1 MSSTPLPLHAAA
13 SPAPTAADVAQSC
26 YHCGLPNG
34 SAPVRMQ
41 LDGQW
46 RSFCCQGCA
55 AAAEIIVQGGLC
67 AYYDRRDAGEGAI
80 AALSPQQ
87 IAELRQQW
95 AALADPEFL
104 AAYATPLGQ
113 GRWSTQIAVEGIH
126 CGACVWLIEQRL
138 RAIPGVLAATV
149 NYANRR
155 VALQW
160 DAGRVDL
167 ATVFQA
173 LAEVGYRP
181 LPNARHQSELAQR
194 RARRMAMLRT
204 LVAWLAMMQ
213 VMMFAWPAYI
223 DPEGLSASERAIFQW
238 GSLAL
243 TFPALLF
250 SGWPF
255 LQGALRD
262 LRNRRLGMDVPVT
275 LGLWSAFA
283 ASVWSV
289 AHGQSHVYF
298 DSVVMF
304 LALLLTARLIEDG
317 LRQRSLNAAEEL
329 MEQLPAAVRV
339 RTAEG
344 WQSLAITQVRAGD
357 VVEFPAGAAAAVDGV
372 VIEGESLVDEAL
384 LTGES
389 RPVRMAAGDK
399 VLAGSMNRQSPL
411 VLRAQAAGVATRIA
425 QMVELMQ
432 HALASKPRSAQLA
445 DAAAQWFTATLLLVA
460 ALTAAAWAWFDPAR
474 LMPVL
479 IAVLVVSCPCAL
491 SLAVPAALAAS
502 TARLSRRGILL
513 ARGHALDRAPKVD
526 VWVFDKTGT
535 LTTAEPAVREV
546 EVVTEG
552 WTRGQALA
560 LAAALEQGVLHPL
573 ARAIAAEAER
583 AGVAPL
589 ADVREVGAMPGG
601 GLRGRWQGRE
611 VSVGAADVSDGD
623 NVNKA
628 AAIPATIPV
637 TRLAL
642 RVDGQPVARLTVAET
657 LRPGAKAALQ
667 SLRDSGARLVMLSG
681 DSPATVAAWARE
693 LPLHEAYGGQTP
705 EDKLARVRAL
715 RAAGRVVAMVGDG
728 VNDAPVL
735 AAADLSVSF
744 AGAAPIARA
753 GADVILHHPDL
764 GALPELVRAGRRT
777 VAVMRQNLW
786 WAVVYNAVAI
796 PLAMLGWINPLWA
809 AVGMSSSSLLV
820 VLNAAR
826 LARRERARRTDNAA
840 AASGR
845 PVVAT

>member
-1 MSSTPLPLHAAA
+1 MSSSSLPLIGARGQQEA
-13 SPAPTAADVAQSC
+13 PAPLSGEGGC
-26 YHCGLPNG
+26 YHCSLPLG
-34 SAPVRMQ
+34 QSPVRME

-67 AYYDRRDAGEGAI
+67 AYYDRRTAGEGAI
-80 AALSPQQ
+80 AALPPEE
-87 IAELRQQW
+87 IDRLHQQW
-95 AALADPEFL
+95 MALADPAFL
-104 AAYATPLGQ
+104 AAYATALGDDK
-113 GRWSTQIAVEGIH
+113 WSTQIAVDGIH

-149 NYANRR
+149 NYSTRR

-160 DAGRVDL
+160 DARTVQL
-167 ATVFQA
+167 PQVFQA

-181 LPNARHQSELAQR
+181 LPNARHQSELSHR
-194 RARRMAMLRT
+194 RARRLAILRT

-213 VMMFAWPAYI
+213 VMMFAWPGYI
-223 DPEGLSASERAIFQW
+223 DPEGLNSAEQGIFQW

-243 TFPALLF
+243 TLPALLF

-255 LQGALRD
+255 LMGALRD
-262 LRNRRLGMDVPVT
+262 VRNRRLGMDVPVT

-339 RTAEG
+339 RSSAAVG
-344 WQSLAITQVRAGD
+344 WRSVAITQVRAGD
-357 VVEFPAGAAAAVDGV
+357 EVELPSGSAAAVDGV
-372 VIEGESLVDEAL
+372 VIGGSSLVDEAL

-389 RPVRMAAGDK
+389 RAVLKQVGDT

-411 VLRAQAAGVATRIA
+411 VLRATQTGAGTRIA

-432 HALASKPRSAQLA
+432 HALASKPRSAQIA
-445 DAAAQWFTATLLLVA
+445 DVAAQWFTAGLLLVA
-460 ALTAAAWAWFDPAR
+460 LLTVGLWWWLDPAR
-474 LMPVL
+474 IMPTL

-502 TARLSRRGILL
+502 TAQLSRHGVLL
-513 ARGHALDRAPKVD
+513 ARGHALDRAPRVD
-526 VWVFDKTGT
+526 LWLFDKTGT
-535 LTTAEPAVREV
+535 LTTAEPVVAQVRVLDPEFTSERV
-546 EVVTEG
+546 
-552 WTRGQALA
+552 LA
-560 LAAALEQGVLHPL
+560 LARAMEQGVQHPL
-573 ARAIAAEAER
+573 ARAFAASAAEGDPVETVQDLRVVAHGGLQAQWR
-583 AGVAPL
+583 GHTLRLGNAAFSGVADAAPPERSDIPLTRLGLSLDQRPL
-589 ADVREVGAMPGG
+589 AVFD
-601 GLRGRWQGRE
+601 
-611 VSVGAADVSDGD
+611 
-623 NVNKA
+623 
-628 AAIPATIPV
+628 I
-637 TRLAL
+637 
-642 RVDGQPVARLTVAET
+642 AET
-657 LRPGAKAALQ
+657 LRPGAMEALQ
-667 SLRDSGARLVMLSG
+667 ALRSSGAEVAVLSG
-681 DSPATVAAWARE
+681 DAPRTVQAWAAQLGVAQAE
-693 LPLHEAYGGQTP
+693 GGLSP
-705 EDKLARVRAL
+705 EDKLARVRQL
-715 RAAGRVVAMVGDG
+715 RAQGRVVAMVGDG

-753 GADVILHHPDL
+753 GADVILHHPDMR
-764 GALPELVRAGRRT
+764 ALPRLVDTGRRT
-777 VAVMRQNLW
+777 VGVMRQNLI
-786 WAVVYNAVAI
+786 WAVVYNLLAI
-796 PLAMLGWINPLWA
+796 PLAVAGYITPVWA

-826 LARRERARRTDNAA
+826 LARRERSARTR
-840 AASGR
+840 
-845 PVVAT
+845 

>member
-1 MSSTPLPLHAAA
+1 MSSSSLPLIGARGRQHP
-13 SPAPTAADVAQSC
+13 SVSLPGEGSC
-26 YHCGLPNG
+26 YHCSLPLG
-34 SAPVRMQ
+34 PSPVRME

-67 AYYDRRDAGEGAI
+67 AYYDRRTAGEGAI
-80 AALSPQQ
+80 AALPPEEIQR
-87 IAELRQQW
+87 LRQQW
-95 AALADPEFL
+95 MALADPAFL
-104 AAYATPLGQ
+104 SAYATALGDDK
-113 GRWSTQIAVEGIH
+113 WSTQIAVEGIH

-138 RAIPGVLAATV
+138 RTIPGVLAATV
-149 NYANRR
+149 NYSTRR

-160 DAGRVDL
+160 DARRVQL
-167 ATVFQA
+167 PQVFQA

-181 LPNARHQSELAQR
+181 LPNARHQSELSQR
-194 RARRMAMLRT
+194 HARRMAILRT

-213 VMMFAWPAYI
+213 VMMFAWPGYI
-223 DPEGLSASERAIFQW
+223 DPGGMNTAERGIFQW
-238 GSLAL
+238 ASLAL
-243 TFPALLF
+243 TLPALLF

-255 LQGALRD
+255 LTGALRD

-339 RTAEG
+339 RTG
-344 WQSLAITQVRAGD
+344 DTDDWRSVAITRVRVGD
-357 VVEFPAGAAAAVDGV
+357 EVELPSGSAAAVDGV
-372 VIEGESLVDEAL
+372 VVAGSSLVDEAL

-389 RPVRMAAGDK
+389 RAVPKQVGDT

-411 VLRAQAAGVATRIA
+411 VLRATQTGAGTRIA

-432 HALASKPRSAQLA
+432 HALASKPRSAQIA
-445 DAAAQWFTATLLLVA
+445 DVAAQWFTAGLLLVA
-460 ALTAAAWAWFDPAR
+460 LLTVGLWWWLDAARIMPA
-474 LMPVL
+474 L

-502 TARLSRRGILL
+502 TAQLSRHGVLL

-526 VWVFDKTGT
+526 LWLFDKTGT
-535 LTTAEPAVREV
+535 LTTAEPVVAQVRLLDPEF
-546 EVVTEG
+546 
-552 WTRGQALA
+552 TREQVLA
-560 LAAALEQGVLHPL
+560 LARALEQGVQHPL
-573 ARAIAAEAER
+573 ARAF
-583 AGVAPL
+583 L
-589 ADVREVGAMPGG
+589 ADAPDAQSAESLQDRVAVPHGG
-601 GLRGRWQGRE
+601 IEATWRGGKLRLGH
-611 VSVGAADVSDGD
+611 AAFSGVQQ
-623 NVNKA
+623 A
-628 AAIPATIPV
+628 APTPDSAIAV
-637 TRLAL
+637 TRLGMSWNGRAIA
-642 RVDGQPVARLTVAET
+642 VFDIAET
-657 LRPGAKAALQ
+657 LRPGAREALQ
-667 SLRDSGARLVMLSG
+667 ALRHSGAEVAMLSG
-681 DSPATVAAWARE
+681 DSPETVAAWAERLGIAQAE
-693 LPLHEAYGGQTP
+693 GGLSP
-705 EDKLARVRAL
+705 EDKLARVRRWHAQ
-715 RAAGRVVAMVGDG
+715 GRVVAMVGDG

-753 GADVILHHPDL
+753 GADVILHHPDMR
-764 GALPELVRAGRRT
+764 ALPRLVATGRRT
-777 VAVMRQNLW
+777 VAVMQQNLI
-786 WAVVYNAVAI
+786 WAVVYNLLAI
-796 PLAMLGWINPLWA
+796 PLAVAGFITPVWA

-826 LARRERARRTDNAA
+826 LARREHPVQNA
-840 AASGR
+840 
-845 PVVAT
+845 